1 MNVSPEKNIEGANT
15 EIAVMAIAPIT
26 NKLDKDQKNGDATKI
41 KASGEL
47 EIVRADV
54 PVIDSKTEN
63 HIVNSDG
70 KRQLPTGEIMK
81 ISANKDRRKLHKSI
95 LAEQA
100 QQRGLEQILCPWLI
114 FFPSDY
120 IISIYEIIRQLIES
134 IFFFICGYFVYDDI
148 KDNKYQAFNVSF
160 LL

>member
-26 NKLDKDQKNGDATKI
+26 NKLDKNQKNGDATKI
-41 KASGEL
+41 KSSGEL

-63 HIVNSDG
+63 HIVNSEG

-81 ISANKDRRKLHKSI
+81 IDMNKDRRKLQKAI
-95 LAEQA
+95 IVEQE
-100 QQRGLEQILCPWLI
+100 EQ
-114 FFPSDY
+114 
-120 IISIYEIIRQLIES
+120 
-134 IFFFICGYFVYDDI
+134 
-148 KDNKYQAFNVSF
+148 NKEDEMEK
-160 LL
+160 

>member
-26 NKLDKDQKNGDATKI
+26 NKLDKNQKNGDATKI

-81 ISANKDRRKLHKSI
+81 ISANKDRRKL
-95 LAEQA
+95 QA
-100 QQRGLEQILCPWLI
+100 QQRGLEQ
-114 FFPSDY
+114 S
-120 IISIYEIIRQLIES
+120 ER
-134 IFFFICGYFVYDDI
+134 
-148 KDNKYQAFNVSF
+148 
-160 LL
+160 

>member
-54 PVIDSKTEN
+54 PVLSLI
-63 HIVNSDG
+63 HI
-70 KRQLPTGEIMK
+70 
-81 ISANKDRRKLHKSI
+81 
-95 LAEQA
+95 
-100 QQRGLEQILCPWLI
+100 
-114 FFPSDY
+114 
-120 IISIYEIIRQLIES
+120 
-134 IFFFICGYFVYDDI
+134 
-148 KDNKYQAFNVSF
+148 
-160 LL
+160 

>member
-26 NKLDKDQKNGDATKI
+26 NKLDKNQKNGDATKI
-41 KASGEL
+41 KSSGEL

-63 HIVNSDG
+63 HIVNSEG

-81 ISANKDRRKLHKSI
+81 ISASKERRKLHKSI

-100 QQRGLEQILCPWLI
+100 KQNGLEQN
-114 FFPSDY
+114 
-120 IISIYEIIRQLIES
+120 ER
-134 IFFFICGYFVYDDI
+134 
-148 KDNKYQAFNVSF
+148 
-160 LL
+160 